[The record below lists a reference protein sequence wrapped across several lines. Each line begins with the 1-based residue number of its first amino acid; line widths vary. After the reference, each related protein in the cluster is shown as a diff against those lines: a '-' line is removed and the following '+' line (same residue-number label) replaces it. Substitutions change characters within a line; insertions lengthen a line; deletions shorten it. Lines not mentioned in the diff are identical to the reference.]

1 MADKTHL
8 RDLLGFDIYGIRPVT
23 GERHSG
29 DGVEAWLRKCGFEIL
44 KDFGGRGSRAIF
56 WTKKI

>member
-8 RDLLGFDIYGIRPVT
+8 RNPLGFDIYGIEPVT

-29 DGVEAWLRKCGFEIL
+29 DEVEAWLQKQGFEIL
-44 KDFGGRGSRAIF
+44 KKFGDRGSRAIF
-56 WTKKI
+56 